1 MNEQSA
7 AELEHEAEAIRSR
20 VADTAESLK
29 AKLTPGQIIDELTSV
44 FSGSGGSDALSNLKL
59 QVQENPLPLVMV
71 GTGLAWLMFGKGPNP
86 AARQSEPDQAYVYGD
101 WMETPGRRKAQSDDD
116 ASVGEDMMSVMSD
129 KASSVA
135 EGAADMVSSIG
146 EAVRGT
152 AKDLQRKAGDS
163 GQVMQ
168 GGFQTILAQDP
179 FVLAALGVALG
190 TAIGAALPRT
200 ELEDETLGAMGDQLR
215 TAAGETLTAG
225 VEQATEAA
233 ERAFDAAK
241 EEADRQGLVP
251 RKTAPQRFPNVSAV
265 SWARRRR
272 QLRKP
277 CARSEA
283 RCLVSGF
290 DGALFSSE
298 SKDALWARFY
308 TAAPRRQRRSVEQ
321 YKIVKRA

>member
-44 FSGSGGSDALSNLKL
+44 FSGSGGSEALSNLKL

-86 AARQSEPDQAYVYGD
+86 AARQSEPDQQAYVYGD
-101 WMETPGRRKAQSDDD
+101 WMETPGRRKARSDDD
-116 ASVGEDMMSVMSD
+116 ASIGEDMMSVMSD

-135 EGAADMVSSIG
+135 DGAADMVSSIG

-152 AKDLQRKAGDS
+152 ARDLQRKAGDS

-241 EEADRQGLVP
+241 EEADRQGLMP
-251 RKTAPQRFPNVSAV
+251 EDDTATVSERV
-265 SWARRRR
+265 SSVVGSAAAAAEEA
-272 QLRKP
+272 LRERDK
-277 CARSEA
+277 E
-283 RCLVSGF
+283 
-290 DGALFSSE
+290 
-298 SKDALWARFY
+298 
-308 TAAPRRQRRSVEQ
+308 
-321 YKIVKRA
+321 

>member
-1 MNEQSA
+1 
-7 AELEHEAEAIRSR
+7 
-20 VADTAESLK
+20 
-29 AKLTPGQIIDELTSV
+29 
-44 FSGSGGSDALSNLKL
+44 
-59 QVQENPLPLVMV
+59 
-71 GTGLAWLMFGKGPNP
+71 
-86 AARQSEPDQAYVYGD
+86 
-101 WMETPGRRKAQSDDD
+101 
-116 ASVGEDMMSVMSD
+116 MSVMSD

-152 AKDLQRKAGDS
+152 AKDLKRKAGDS

-233 ERAFDAAK
+233 EHAFDAAK
-241 EEADRQGLVP
+241 EEADRQGLMP
-251 RKTAPQRFPNVSAV
+251 RKTTPQRFPNVSAV
-265 SWARRRR
+265 SWALRRR
-272 QLRKP
+272 QPRKP
-277 CARSEA
+277 CA
-283 RCLVSGF
+283 SGTKRKA
-290 DGALFSSE
+290 DLGDDRIAL
-298 SKDALWARFY
+298 
-308 TAAPRRQRRSVEQ
+308 AAPLKKQLLA
-321 YKIVKRA
+321 K

>member
-1 MNEQSA
+1 MTEQSA

-44 FSGSGGSDALSNLKL
+44 FTGSGGSDALSNLKL

-71 GTGLAWLMFGKGPNP
+71 GTGLAWLMFGKGANP
-86 AARQSEPDQAYVYGD
+86 AARQSDPDQAYVYGD
-101 WMETPGRRKAQSDDD
+101 WRETPGRRKAQSDDD
-116 ASVGEDMMSVMSD
+116 TSLGEDMVSVMTD

-152 AKDLQRKAGDS
+152 DRDVQRKAVDS
-163 GQVMQ
+163 GHVMQ

-241 EEADRQGLVP
+241 EEADRQGLMP
-251 RKTAPQRFPNVSAV
+251 EDDSATVSERV
-265 SWARRRR
+265 SSVVGSAAAAAEEA
-272 QLRKP
+272 LRERDKK
-277 CARSEA
+277 ADS
-283 RCLVSGF
+283 
-290 DGALFSSE
+290 
-298 SKDALWARFY
+298 
-308 TAAPRRQRRSVEQ
+308 
-321 YKIVKRA
+321 

>member
-44 FSGSGGSDALSNLKL
+44 FSGSGGSEALSNLKL

-71 GTGLAWLMFGKGPNP
+71 GTGLAWLMFGKGPDQ
-86 AARQSEPDQAYVYGD
+86 AARQSDPDQAYLYGD
-101 WMETPGRRKAQSDDD
+101 WREAPGRKARSDDD
-116 ASVGEDMMSVMSD
+116 TSIGENMMSAMSD

-135 EGAADMVSSIG
+135 ESAAGMVSSVG

-152 AKDLQRKAGDS
+152 AKDLRRKAGDS
-163 GQVMQ
+163 GQLMQ
-168 GGFQTILAQDP
+168 GGIQTILAQDP
-179 FVLAALGVALG
+179 FVLAAFGVALG

-225 VEQATEAA
+225 MEQATEAA

-241 EEADRQGLVP
+241 KEADRQGLMP
-251 RKTAPQRFPNVSAV
+251 DETATVSERV
-265 SWARRRR
+265 SSVVGSAAAAAEEA
-272 QLRKP
+272 LRERDEKE
-277 CARSEA
+277 R
-283 RCLVSGF
+283 
-290 DGALFSSE
+290 
-298 SKDALWARFY
+298 
-308 TAAPRRQRRSVEQ
+308 
-321 YKIVKRA
+321 

>member
-1 MNEQSA
+1 M
-7 AELEHEAEAIRSR
+7 
-20 VADTAESLK
+20 
-29 AKLTPGQIIDELTSV
+29 
-44 FSGSGGSDALSNLKL
+44 
-59 QVQENPLPLVMV
+59 
-71 GTGLAWLMFGKGPNP
+71 PNP

-101 WMETPGRRKAQSDDD
+101 WMETPGRRKAQSDEDT
-116 ASVGEDMMSVMSD
+116 SIGEDMMSVMSD

-135 EGAADMVSSIG
+135 DGAADMVSSIG

-241 EEADRQGLVP
+241 EEADRQGLMP
-251 RKTAPQRFPNVSAV
+251 SEDDTATVSERV
-265 SWARRRR
+265 SSVVGSAAAAAA
-272 QLRKP
+272 RKP
-277 CARSEA
+277 CASAVTRKL
-283 RCLVSGF
+283 RVLRQRGQNW
-290 DGALFSSE
+290 
-298 SKDALWARFY
+298 KLWARLRDG
-308 TAAPRRQRRSVEQ
+308 ARPANG
-321 YKIVKRA
+321 